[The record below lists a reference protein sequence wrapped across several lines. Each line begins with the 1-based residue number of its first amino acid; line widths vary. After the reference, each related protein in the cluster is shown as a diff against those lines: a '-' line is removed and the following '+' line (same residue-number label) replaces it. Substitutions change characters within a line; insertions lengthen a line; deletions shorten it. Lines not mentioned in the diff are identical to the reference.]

1 MREIIK
7 VPTNYTIKEFSDLI
21 EGNRLVV
28 AENDKGTKILVGY
41 IDQLNQNKVISNR
54 PDSLNLCMLDL
65 L

>member
-1 MREIIK
+1 MREIVK

-41 IDQLNQNKVISNR
+41 IDRVNQNKIISNR
-54 PDSLNLCMLDL
+54 PDALNLCYLDL